1 MRTSNLDLH
10 RIPVDIMQRITS
22 NDLFTESLIPVNVS
36 INNMVKLKNEVF
48 VNGVSTTADKPDVF
62 SNQSGLNTA
71 LRLIVNDRTGS
82 ADLLKSRVLNFIR
95 YKAKASV
102 YFLADDSIFASLDD
116 MLDGVF
122 ELPAKWQASMR
133 MPSDNIVRPVT
144 SRGCCLVE
152 DSIYYIDW
160 ESKIRAFDLQRLT
173 KMHPQPIC
181 KMMRD
186 LKFDGKTADLEYK
199 NKAVSYLS
207 PNGLIVRYPAAGKKM
222 EPLSIDITKCSGYQF
237 SDDGIFGYMVSNR
250 KETVVTY
257 HSYTS
262 RLTGL
267 FALSDKLVPLQAF
280 YLTDQYTHAHSL
292 KVVSCGQRTYFIALT
307 LDSC

>member
-48 VNGVSTTADKPDVF
+48 VNGVSTTADTPDVF
-62 SNQSGLNTA
+62 TNQSGLNTA
-71 LRLIVNDRTGS
+71 LRLKVNDRTGP
-82 ADLLKSRVLNFIR
+82 ADLLKSSVLNFIR

-102 YFLADDSIFASLDD
+102 YFLADASIFASLDD
-116 MLDGVF
+116 IPEAVF

-133 MPSDNIVRPVT
+133 MPPDNIIRAVT

-173 KMHPQPIC
+173 KMHPQYIC
-181 KMMRD
+181 KMMPD
-186 LKFDGKTADLEYK
+186 LKFDGKPADL
-199 NKAVSYLS
+199 
-207 PNGLIVRYPAAGKKM
+207 
-222 EPLSIDITKCSGYQF
+222 
-237 SDDGIFGYMVSNR
+237 
-250 KETVVTY
+250 
-257 HSYTS
+257 
-262 RLTGL
+262 
-267 FALSDKLVPLQAF
+267 
-280 YLTDQYTHAHSL
+280 
-292 KVVSCGQRTYFIALT
+292 
-307 LDSC
+307 